1 MFEVN
6 RLSDATIY
14 LLDKPVAIFDLDD
27 TLYSEKEY
35 IRSGFYEVAQ
45 YNPTVKEM
53 EKKLW
58 SAFESGKRAIDF
70 VLNSEGIY
78 SKEKAE
84 KCLEVYRRH
93 FPRIS
98 LYPEA
103 KNMLQELKENNVRL
117 GIITDGRPEGQRA
130 KIAALGI
137 EDLFEKIIITD
148 ELGGTI
154 FRKPSS
160 VAYEIMQAHFAVPYN
175 QMVYIGDNDSKD
187 FLAPLQLGMECIFF
201 KNPDGLYVFN

>member
-1 MFEVN
+1 MLEVYK
-6 RLSDATIY
+6 LSDATEY
-14 LLDKPVAIFDLDD
+14 LLERQIAIFDLDD

-35 IRSGFYEVAQ
+35 IRSGFHEVAQ
-45 YNPTVKEM
+45 YYPTVKEM

-58 SAFESGKRAIDF
+58 SAFERGEQAIDF
-70 VLNSEGIY
+70 VLKSEGIY
-78 SKEKAE
+78 SKEKAA

-93 FPRIS
+93 FPKIS
-98 LYPEA
+98 LYPEV
-103 KNMLQELKENNVRL
+103 KSMLQELKENSVRL

-137 EDLFEKIIITD
+137 EDLFKKIIITD

-154 FRKPSS
+154 FRKPNP

-175 QMVYIGDNDSKD
+175 QIVYIGDNGSKD
-187 FLAPLQLGMECIFF
+187 FLAPLQLGMECVFF
-201 KNPDGLYVFN
+201 KNSDGLYVFN